1 MNCIEWCKEF
11 FYKHPATALGLLFGV
26 LLGLSF
32 AAFGFWRTFVVA
44 LCVAAGFILAL
55 RWMPARGLIFRLLRT
70 VGIIDRKNKED
81 RFFDQA

>member
-1 MNCIEWCKEF
+1 MNCIEWCKEV
-11 FYKHPATALGLLFGV
+11 YPLPPLASGGLLWWLCA
-26 LLGLSF
+26 LLP
-32 AAFGFWRTFVVA
+32 
-44 LCVAAGFILAL
+44 GFILAL

>member
-32 AAFGFWRTFVVA
+32 AAFWLLADFCGGSVRCCWGLYWR
-44 LCVAAGFILAL
+44 
-55 RWMPARGLIFRLLRT
+55 
-70 VGIIDRKNKED
+70 
-81 RFFDQA
+81 

>member
-44 LCVAAGFILAL
+44 LCVAAGVYIGVKVDAGVGPDFQAIKD
-55 RWMPARGLIFRLLRT
+55 RWHNRQ
-70 VGIIDRKNKED
+70 KK
-81 RFFDQA
+81 